1 MVKDILCTASV
12 LLYHCEYNIPMALK
26 KKKSQ
31 LIVRRKPQRRFK
43 LPKIKL
49 FKRQPV
55 RGESSKVFKYTKFI
69 LAFIGVFIIYMFYQ
83 SVKIQGYV
91 VYGNSRVNIP
101 SNLDQIK
108 GESLFSNV
116 EGKFMELLAGDSD
129 KVENVNIVKKI
140 GGQVIIE
147 LIEKSPQIA
156 YLNIDGIKLID
167 GNGKDVGSLG
177 TQKFDDISN
186 YTYFNGTI
194 ENIDDDRV
202 VRRYLEVNK
211 DVEGA
216 KTWSDLDTEER
227 KAFIQQ
233 QKDFYI
239 GLWNNYINTQKEAFN
254 ASNYRDLNIIV
265 NRSPIEKGDLDFDS
279 DFIKYVI
286 DMKTFLTRYEI
297 SVSEIRYRDIVSFS
311 FITSNGK
318 ELIFRKNKLITEQQQ
333 ELGTFLGKVG
343 INNGTTFDFRGE
355 IISVK

>member
-1 MVKDILCTASV
+1 
-12 LLYHCEYNIPMALK
+12 MALK

-43 LPKIKL
+43 LPKIKM
-49 FKRQPV
+49 FRYQPV
-55 RGESSKVFKYTKFI
+55 RGEQSKVFKYTKYI
-69 LAFIGVFIIYMFYQ
+69 LVFVALFIIYMFYQ

-101 SNLDQIK
+101 ANLEQIK

-116 EGKFMELLAGDSD
+116 ESKFLQLLAEDSD
-129 KVENVNIVKKI
+129 KVEEVNVIKKI

-167 GNGKDVGSLG
+167 GNGNDVGSLG
-177 TQKFDDISN
+177 SQKFEDITN
-186 YTYFNGTI
+186 FTYFNGTI
-194 ENIDDDRV
+194 DNIDDDRV

-216 KTWSDLDTEER
+216 KTWSDLNTDER

-239 GLWNNYINTQKEAFN
+239 SLWNSYINTQKDSFN

-265 NRSPIEKGDLDFDS
+265 NRSPIERGDLDFDS

-286 DMKTFLTRYEI
+286 DMKTFLSRYEI

-311 FITSNGK
+311 FITANGK
-318 ELIFRKNKLITEQQQ
+318 ELIFRKNKLISEQQK
-333 ELGTFLGKVG
+333 ELETFLGKVG
-343 INNGTTFDFRGE
+343 INNGNTFDFRGE